1 MLDVYRAV
9 EENKPLL
16 HLDTH
21 INAECGIGQGVQ
33 RVIQRKYNG
42 IQQAAETAMQ
52 QVCLLDIITEFQAD
66 FISNGE
72 ALRPL

>member
-9 EENKPLL
+9 EGDKSLL

-33 RVIQRKYNG
+33 RVIQRKYDG

-52 QVCLLDIITEFQAD
+52 QVCLFDIITEFQAD
-66 FISNGE
+66 FTSNGE
-72 ALRPL
+72 ALKSL